1 MSAEITPAEGGTLV
15 TVVTAFVTTLIGA
28 LRLQSQIARLRGRI
42 ADLEGKVERSGS
54 DANAIEERLGAMV
67 ADAVQKAVRD
77 QPPATRQ
84 STGAF
89 SSTEALD
96 RMVAER
102 VREHVAQADA
112 AQNAKIEGVTER
124 LRDIRGLVET
134 VAKAVLEGSRK

>member
-1 MSAEITPAEGGTLV
+1 MSAEITPAEGGALV
-15 TVVTAFVTTLIGA
+15 TLITAIIGA
-28 LRLQSQIARLRGRI
+28 FRLQSQIVRLRGRV
-42 ADLEGKVERSGS
+42 ADLEDKIRRNDGDTKSV
-54 DANAIEERLGAMV
+54 EERIGAMV
-67 ADAVQKAVRD
+67 TDAVQKAVRD

-112 AQNAKIEGVTER
+112 AQNAKIESVTER

>member
-1 MSAEITPAEGGTLV
+1 MSAEITSAEGGTLAAI
-15 TVVTAFVTTLIGA
+15 VTAILTTTLGA
-28 LRLQSQIARLRGRI
+28 LRLQSQIAKLRGRI
-42 ADLEGKVERSGS
+42 ADLEDIVER
-54 DANAIEERLGAMV
+54 NAGNAKSAEERLGAMV
-67 ADAVQKAVRD
+67 ADAAQRAVQNQA
-77 QPPATRQ
+77 PATRQ

-112 AQNAKIEGVTER
+112 AQNAKIESVTER